1 MWNTAAEKTQTQRII
16 FKKNNNNCSRNNS
29 TRDEGD
35 AHRSTWH
42 FAHKYTYIAHTQQTQ
57 WKQNSGFIKC
67 HSRCLI
73 WSFLSISS
81 FYSLA
86 DSGLCLCMCLCVYVQ
101 RIRSSSAI
109 YFISNHPHP
118 LIHSFHRI
126 YHKMLQ
132 IHPPASSFLLQKR
145 KSNAYNR
152 HCRFD
157 VSHFAFRFMSFVH
170 MWA

>member
-29 TRDEGD
+29 TVLRDERWGWCTSFNL
-35 AHRSTWH
+35 ALCTQIRTSHM
-42 FAHKYTYIAHTQQTQ
+42 QQTQ
-57 WKQNSGFIKC
+57 WKQSSGFIKC

-86 DSGLCLCMCLCVYVQ
+86 DFGMCMCMCNAFNIVQ
-101 RIRSSSAI
+101 P
-109 YFISNHPHP
+109 FISYSTTHPS
-118 LIHSFHRI
+118 IHLFIHFIEYIIKCSRSI
-126 YHKMLQ
+126 YYQ
-132 IHPPASSFLLQKR
+132 PSSFLLRKR

-157 VSHFAFRFMSFVH
+157 ISHFILCLLCICA
-170 MWA
+170 